1 MTVPFTDA
9 IGYLASGL
17 VLATFSMKEIISLRI
32 VALCSNLAFLVY
44 GMSMGL
50 VLIWLLHGLLLPMNG
65 WRLAQALLQGEVKV
79 DGVTRVYRISDRPPS
94 RQARR

>member
-1 MTVPFTDA
+1 MTMPFTDA

-17 VLATFSMKEIISLRI
+17 VLTTFSMKEIISLRI

-50 VLIWLLHGLLLPMNG
+50 VPIWLLHGLLLPMNG
-65 WRLAQALLQGEVKV
+65 WRLAQALLQSEVKV
-79 DGVTRVYRISDRPPS
+79 DVVTRADQHIRRPPS
-94 RQARR
+94 RAS